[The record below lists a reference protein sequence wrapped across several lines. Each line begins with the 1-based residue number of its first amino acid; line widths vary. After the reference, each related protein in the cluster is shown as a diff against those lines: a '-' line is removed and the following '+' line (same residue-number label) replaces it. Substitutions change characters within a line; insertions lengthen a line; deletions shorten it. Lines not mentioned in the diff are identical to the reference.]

1 MPQDSHELPSLFAA
15 YRIPDPET
23 FATNLLKAYERGSA
37 AFAQLADRPDSKIG
51 PYTPASEFSAATE
64 TLVSLVRRW
73 LADPVKLSEAQAEFF
88 RQSAA
93 LWNNV
98 LARMLSKTVPPLI
111 TPAPGDQ
118 RFKDPEWDH
127 NPFFD
132 FCKQAYLLACKWAED
147 QLAATPD
154 LDPVERHRAEFY
166 LKQLT
171 SAYSPTNFPVTNPE
185 VLRETL
191 ATNAENLLKGA
202 TLLAED
208 LKRSGDLMKIS
219 QTDPTAFELGRNLA
233 TTAGK
238 VVFQN
243 DLLQLIQYSP
253 TTENVRERP
262 LIMVPPWINKYYIL
276 DLTAEKSF
284 IRWCVDQGH
293 TVFVVSWVNPD
304 QRHAGKDWD
313 SYRTEGI
320 DFALDAIENATGERQ
335 VNAVGYCV
343 GGTLLAATLAY
354 HAKTGNDRIAS
365 VTFLAA
371 QVDFTYA
378 GDLKV
383 FVDETQLSALEA
395 HMAATGYLDGSKMAI
410 AFNMLRASELI
421 WPYVVNNYLKGQEPL
436 PFDLLYWN
444 SDSTR
449 MAAANH
455 GFYLRNCYLANNLAK
470 GLLTL
475 GGAPVSLKDIT
486 IPVYNLATRD
496 DHIAPA
502 KSVFTG
508 QSLFGGPVE
517 FVLSGSGHI
526 AGVVNPPARQKYQYW
541 TGEDL
546 NKTFEDW
553 FTDAEETPGSWW
565 PHWQAWISEKDGARV
580 PARTPGQKPGGRKMK
595 PLGDAPGTYV
605 LERT

>member
-1 MPQDSHELPSLFAA
+1 MPQDSHELPPFFSA
-15 YRIPDPET
+15 YRIPDPEA

-37 AFAQLADRPDSKIG
+37 AFAQLAERPDAKVG
-51 PYTPASEFSAATE
+51 PYTPVSEFSAATE
-64 TLVSLVRRW
+64 TLTGLVRRW
-73 LADPVKLSEAQAEFF
+73 VADPVKLSEAQAEFF

-98 LARMLSKTVPPLI
+98 LARMLNKGVAPLI
-111 TPAPGDQ
+111 APSPGDQ

-147 QLAATPD
+147 QLATTPD

-191 ATNAENLLKGA
+191 ATNGENLLKGA

-243 DLLQLIQYSP
+243 ALLQLIQYSP

-262 LIMVPPWINKYYIL
+262 VMMIPPWINKYYIL
-276 DLTAEKSF
+276 DLTASKSL
-284 IRWCVDQGH
+284 IKYVVDQGF

-304 QRHAGKDWD
+304 ERLADKTFED
-313 SYRTEGI
+313 YVLEGI
-320 DFALDAIENATGERQ
+320 LEGVR
-335 VNAVGYCV
+335 AVQKETSVEKINVLGYCV
-343 GGTLLAATLAY
+343 GGTALATGLAY
-354 HAKTGNDRIAS
+354 
-365 VTFLAA
+365 LAQRGEEPFQCCTMLTT
-371 QVDFTYA
+371 QVDFSLA
-378 GDLKV
+378 GDLLL
-383 FVDETQLSALEA
+383 FTDDMQLQNLDALMTER
-395 HMAATGYLDGSKMAI
+395 GFLDGSRMANV
-410 AFNMLRASELI
+410 FNMMRPRDLI
-421 WPYVVNNYLKGQEPL
+421 WPYVVNNYLLGKKPF

-444 SDSTR
+444 QDSTR

-455 GFYLRNCYLANNLAK
+455 KYYLREFYNENRLAR
-470 GLLTL
+470 GEMTL
-475 GGAPVSLKDIT
+475 GGIHLDLKKIKLP
-486 IPVYNLATRD
+486 IFSVAARE

-502 KSVFTG
+502 ASVFRG
-508 QSLFGGPVE
+508 IQMFGGPVE
-517 FVLSGSGHI
+517 FVLAGSGHI
-526 AGVVNPPARQKYQYW
+526 AGVVNPPSKVKYQYW
-541 TGEDL
+541 TGGSAMTSIADWQ
-546 NKTFEDW
+546 KTAIEH
-553 FTDAEETPGSWW
+553 PGSWW
-565 PHWQAWISEKDGARV
+565 PYWVEWLSQQSGGWTPARV
-580 PARTPGQKPGGRKMK
+580 PGHL
-595 PLGDAPGTYV
+595 LGVIEDAPGAYV
-605 LERT
+605 QAH